1 MSNILPIKTVI
12 LKTFKLVFKKEYLY
26 KFVII
31 GAIFSLI
38 TFLLN
43 LVINYFVN
51 LSINQFPPFLIII
64 ALLLSAFLYLYS
76 FSFMISFIY
85 NFCLDVSVESV
96 QNTNNYLMKAYQT
109 SFQVLGSILTFGFII
124 FGGIILLLI
133 PSIIWGV
140 KYFFTSI
147 ISALEGKK
155 PKEALKE
162 SKLLVKG
169 YFWQILLRLIIFY
182 LISSFPGLIISS
194 INSNFSFIQTFFIP
208 ITSLFY
214 VILYNNLKYIN
225 QNSQQLLQNVQRI

>member
-12 LKTFKLVFKKEYLY
+12 LKTFKLVFQKEYVY

-31 GAIFSLI
+31 GVIFSFV

-43 LVINYFVN
+43 LVINYFIN
-51 LSINQFPPFLIII
+51 LSINQFPPFLII
-64 ALLLSAFLYLYS
+64 LSLILSTFLYLYS

-85 NFCLDVSVESV
+85 NFCLDVSVESL
-96 QNTNNYLMKAYQT
+96 QNIKYYFTKAYQT
-109 SFQVLGSILTFGFII
+109 SFPVLGSMLTYGLII

-133 PSIIWGV
+133 PSIIWGI
-140 KYFFTSI
+140 KYFFTPM

-155 PKEALKE
+155 TKEALKE
-162 SKLLVKG
+162 SKLIVKG
-169 YFWQILLRLIIFY
+169 YFWQILFRLVIFY

-194 INSNFSFIQTFFIP
+194 INPNLSFIQTFFLP

-214 VILYNNLKYIN
+214 VVLYNNLKYKN
-225 QNSQQLLQNVQRI
+225 QNNQQPLQNV

>member
-12 LKTFKLVFKKEYLY
+12 LKTFKLVFKKEYVY
-26 KFVII
+26 KFVVI
-31 GAIFSLI
+31 GIIFSLVI
-38 TFLLN
+38 FLLN
-43 LVINYFVN
+43 LVISYFIN
-51 LSINQFPPFLIII
+51 LSINQFSPLLIIV

-76 FSFMISFIY
+76 FSFMLSFIY
-85 NFCLDVSVESV
+85 NFCLDVSVEAV
-96 QNTNNYLMKAYQT
+96 TNIKNYFIKAYQT
-109 SFQVLGSILTFGFII
+109 SFLVLGSMLTFGLII
-124 FGGIILLLI
+124 FGGVILLLI

-140 KYFFTSI
+140 KYFFTPM

-169 YFWQILLRLIIFY
+169 YFWQILFRLVIFY

-194 INSNFSFIQTFFIP
+194 INPNLSFIQTFFLP

-214 VILYNNLKYIN
+214 VILYNNLKYKN
-225 QNSQQLLQNVQRI
+225 QNNQPPLQNVQGI